1 MLRIAN
7 SIFDIASTNKFYSEL
22 YAILYK
28 ELTGKFPVFKEI
40 IIRFISQYLE
50 NIGKIQ
56 FIDSNKDYDLYCE
69 NNKLNDKRKA
79 MSAFLVNLMKLE
91 LIIFGIAGFL
101 LYNIYHDGK
110 YSKIFVSYKKYYQ
123 MGIVALFAISL
134 YVMIKRNPGQTK
146 NMLLCTNNMIKY
158 MPIDKSSMDMISP
171 IFDLTNN
178 VNNNGFNTSFMT
190 ALNGGAGMDPLLASQ
205 QQRNLL
211 SGQKATKRSVSE
223 TKKKY
228 VASIQDW
235 KCGQCNKKLKH
246 TFEVDHKV
254 RLEHG
259 GGNDVTN
266 LVALCRDC
274 HGDKTAMENM

>member
-1 MLRIAN
+1 
-7 SIFDIASTNKFYSEL
+7 
-22 YAILYK
+22 
-28 ELTGKFPVFKEI
+28 
-40 IIRFISQYLE
+40 
-50 NIGKIQ
+50 
-56 FIDSNKDYDLYCE
+56 
-69 NNKLNDKRKA
+69 
-79 MSAFLVNLMKLE
+79 MKLE

-123 MGIVALFAISL
+123 MGIVALFAISM

-178 VNNNGFNTSFMT
+178 VNNRGNFMT
-190 ALNGGAGMDPLLASQ
+190 ALNGGTEMNPVLASQ

-235 KCGQCNKKLKH
+235 KCGQCNQKLKH
-246 TFEVDHKV
+246 TFEVDHKI

>member
-1 MLRIAN
+1 
-7 SIFDIASTNKFYSEL
+7 
-22 YAILYK
+22 
-28 ELTGKFPVFKEI
+28 
-40 IIRFISQYLE
+40 
-50 NIGKIQ
+50 
-56 FIDSNKDYDLYCE
+56 
-69 NNKLNDKRKA
+69 
-79 MSAFLVNLMKLE
+79 MKLE
-91 LIIFGIAGFL
+91 LIIFVIAGFL

-178 VNNNGFNTSFMT
+178 ANTNATSFMT
-190 ALNGGAGMDPLLASQ
+190 ALNGGAGIDPVLGSQ

-235 KCGQCNKKLKH
+235 KCGQCNNKLKH
-246 TFEVDHKV
+246 TFEVDHKI